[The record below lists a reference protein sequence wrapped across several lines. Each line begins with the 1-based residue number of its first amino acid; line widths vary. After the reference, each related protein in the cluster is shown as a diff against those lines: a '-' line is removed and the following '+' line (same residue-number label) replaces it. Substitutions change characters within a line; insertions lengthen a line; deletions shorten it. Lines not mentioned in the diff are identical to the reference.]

1 MPHLTDGETEAQ
13 DQREILVS
21 GRPSFRHPS
30 PCQFAALLPEAV
42 CVPVSIQG
50 LEVLAIIDPLAAA
63 RTHGQLASAGG
74 KGVRNHTQEGN
85 VGCRPGLP
93 LAGPHVHLHKAPC
106 THAAPGLSSVRTEQ
120 ETE

>member
-1 MPHLTDGETEAQ
+1 MPHLTDRETEAQ

-30 PCQFAALLPEAV
+30 PCQPALPEAV

-63 RTHGQLASAGG
+63 RTHGQLASCRGG
-74 KGVRNHTQEGN
+74 KGVRNHTQEGSFA
-85 VGCRPGLP
+85 VGLAF
-93 LAGPHVHLHKAPC
+93 LAGPHIHLHKAPC
-106 THAAPGLSSVRTEQ
+106 THAAPKLSSVRTEQ